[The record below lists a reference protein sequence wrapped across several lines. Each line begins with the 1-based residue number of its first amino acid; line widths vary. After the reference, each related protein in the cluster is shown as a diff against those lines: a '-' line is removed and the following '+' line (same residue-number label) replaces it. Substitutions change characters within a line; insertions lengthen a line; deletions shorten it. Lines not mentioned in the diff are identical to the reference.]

1 MSLPIFVALGAF
13 ALLFLRK
20 LFTAIQNYRF
30 AKAHGCKD
38 APQMPQSERI
48 LGYGNFKDQV
58 AMFKAKKILPEQLQR
73 FENLSDTY
81 SVVTMGRKLVITREP
96 ENIKAVLAT
105 NFKDFGIGRRFTAM
119 GALLGQGIFTSD
131 GALWEHSR
139 VGFSSSD
146 ERRVLTLDRL
156 WSALALLK
164 AK

>member
-1 MSLPIFVALGAF
+1 MPLFVALGAF

-20 LFTAIQNYRF
+20 LFTIIQNYRF
-30 AKAHGCKD
+30 SKAHGCQD

-48 LGYGNFKDQV
+48 LGYGNFKEQV
-58 AMFKAKKILPEQLQR
+58 AMFKAKKILPEGVRR
-73 FENLSDTY
+73 FEDLGDTY
-81 SVVTMGRKLVITREP
+81 SVVSMGRKLIITREP

-139 VGFSSSD
+139 VRFSTF
-146 ERRVLTLDRL
+146 E
-156 WSALALLK
+156 
-164 AK
+164 